1 MDARKFL
8 PIAERYRRSSDEA
21 ERRTSAGRSYYALF
35 NVILAALSEMGV
47 NFRGTAED
55 HQKLIAYM
63 KKARSKA
70 AASIADALK
79 DLRKERNDADYHLN
93 STFNESRSKYAYL
106 KACDAL
112 LQFDAIPAAE
122 MASIVRIIQALP

>member
-8 PIAERYRRSSDEA
+8 PVEERYRGSTDEA

-35 NVILAALSEMGV
+35 NVILAALLEKGV
-47 NFRGTAED
+47 NFGRTGQD
-55 HQKLIAYM
+55 HQQLIAYM

-79 DLRKERNDADYHLN
+79 DLRKERNDADYRLN
-93 STFNESRSKYAYL
+93 SAFNQSRSSYAYL
-106 KACDAL
+106 KAIDAL
-112 LQFDAIPAAE
+112 SKFDAIPAAE